1 MRQVYVFT
9 NEATEAQREY
19 DFLQVHDWEDENSDC
34 LTSLGFLG
42 LQISSWGG
50 CSLSEEMLEMW
61 GQREGYP
68 GIVTVADFSWAAVG
82 LERELG

>member
-1 MRQVYVFT
+1 MLY
-9 NEATEAQREY
+9 NREWLALSLLILPL
-19 DFLQVHDWEDENSDC
+19 LQVR
-34 LTSLGFLG
+34 
-42 LQISSWGG
+42 SSVCMRRVPGVKWGGG